1 RPTRTSLPW
10 QPWLYLLPSAM
21 LTMLDDFRSGR
32 FLERSGM
39 LDDPENVA
47 LLHDQQ
53 LLAVDLDLGAGPFA
67 EQDAITGFHIERD
80 EFTLLVA
87 GTWASRDDLAL
98 LRLLLGGVGNDD
110 AAGRLLLGIE
120 AAHDDTVM
128 EWAEMHA
135 ILLAQVSD

>member
-1 RPTRTSLPW
+1 RRAASCRARPTRTSLPW

-21 LTMLDDFRSGR
+21 WTMLDDFRSGR
-32 FLERSGM
+32 FLERSSM

-67 EQDAITGFHIERD
+67 KQDAIAGLHIKRD

-87 GTWASRDDLAL
+87 RAGTGGNNLAL
-98 LRLLLGGVGNDD
+98 LRLFLCSVWNDD
-110 AAGRLLLGIE
+110 TPCGLLLGIE

-128 EWAEMHA
+128 
-135 ILLAQVSD
+135 